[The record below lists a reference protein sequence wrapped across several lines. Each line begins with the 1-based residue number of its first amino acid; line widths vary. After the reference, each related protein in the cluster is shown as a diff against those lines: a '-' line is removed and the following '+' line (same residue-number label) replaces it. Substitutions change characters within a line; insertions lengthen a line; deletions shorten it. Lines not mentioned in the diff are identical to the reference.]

1 MNLIKLIFVT
11 LVFAAIYASAEAEA
25 SCAKLERYEMC
36 ARWTVPT
43 AYTNGA
49 PLLAR
54 NIGKYELRC
63 VGTNVAASL
72 VKFPKAGTNGYLLK
86 ALKPGG
92 YSCIIRL
99 YDIWGAPSAWSAP
112 DVATVI

>member
-49 PLLAR
+49 PLLAK

-63 VGTNVAASL
+63 VGVGMAASL

-86 ALKPGG
+86 ALKPGT

-99 YDIWGAPSAWSAP
+99 YDIWGEESAWSSPAIG
-112 DVATVI
+112 VII

>member
-1 MNLIKLIFVT
+1 MNLLKLLFVT
-11 LVFAAIYASAEAEA
+11 LVFVAIYASAEAEA

-49 PLLAR
+49 PMLAK
-54 NIGKYELRC
+54 NIGKFELRC
-63 VGTNVAASL
+63 VGTNIAASL
-72 VKFPKAGTNGYLLK
+72 VKFPKGITRGYLLK
-86 ALKPGG
+86 YLKPGT

-112 DVATVI
+112 DVATVM

>member
-1 MNLIKLIFVT
+1 MNLIKLLFVT
-11 LVFAAIYASAEAEA
+11 LVFVAIYASAEAEA

-49 PLLAR
+49 PLLAK

-63 VGTNVAASL
+63 VGISVKASV

-86 ALKPGG
+86 SLKPGA

-99 YDIWGAPSAWSAP
+99 YDIWGEASAWSAP
-112 DVATVI
+112 ARGAIL